1 VHTYNHN
8 LTLSTYS
15 DMAKRLLFID
25 NLRVFCIIIVVLIH
39 SAVTYSCIG
48 SWYYTEPTAMG
59 GFEKLFFFLF
69 QSHAQAF
76 SMSLFFFVSGYFIP
90 ASLERKGVKTFILDR
105 LKRLGIPVL
114 IYIFIIHPICVKL
127 VYPQL
132 NIAEFTLKGFH
143 NLDFLG
149 RTGPLWFAFALL
161 IFSVIFALVYKYL
174 PSAKINPKISNL
186 KVIGIIGLITLLAFG
201 IRLIAPIGTSFYN
214 LQFCFFAAYIV
225 FFYLGTQASKSTILD
240 KITLPFGKKW
250 LYIAFGIGIPLWFFT
265 GYVGKTMEGKM
276 LIAGGFNAASFLYA
290 LWESLFCV
298 SIIIALI
305 GIAKAKYDL
314 QNQAMKFLS
323 ENTFGIY
330 VFHAPVLIGLSI
342 LTKDFHPGALPKFF
356 IIGFLAIVTSLL
368 VSWLIRQIP
377 VIGKIFN

>member
-1 VHTYNHN
+1 
-8 LTLSTYS
+8 
-15 DMAKRLLFID
+15 MAKRLLFID

-48 SWYYTEPTAMG
+48 SWYYTEPTPLG

-149 RTGPLWFAFALL
+149 RTGPLWFAFTLL
-161 IFSVIFALVYKYL
+161 IFSVIFALVYKHL
-174 PSAKINPKISNL
+174 PSAKTNQKISNL

-201 IRLIAPIGTSFYN
+201 IRLIAPIGTSFFN

-225 FFYLGTQASKSTILD
+225 FFYLGTIASKSNILEN
-240 KITLPFGKKW
+240 ISLELGKKW
-250 LYIAFGIGIPLWFFT
+250 LYIAFGIGIPIWLIT
-265 GYVGKTMEGKM
+265 GYVGKTSEGQM
-276 LIAGGFNAASFLYA
+276 LIFGGLNTPALLYA
-290 LWESLFCV
+290 FWESLFCV
-298 SIIIALI
+298 TFIIALL
-305 GIAKAKYDL
+305 GIVKSKWNH
-314 QNQAMKFLS
+314 QNSFMKFLS
-323 ENTFGIY
+323 ENTFGVY

-342 LTKDFHPGALPKFF
+342 LTKDIHPGALPKFF

>member
-1 VHTYNHN
+1 MSVR
-8 LTLSTYS
+8 LSY
-15 DMAKRLLFID
+15 ID
-25 NLRVFCIIIVVLIH
+25 NLRVFCIVIVVLIH

-48 SWYYTEPTAMG
+48 SWYYNEPMPLND
-59 GFEKLFFFLF
+59 FEKLFFFLF

-90 ASLERKGVKTFILDR
+90 ASLERKGTKTFILDR
-105 LKRLGIPVL
+105 IKRLGIPVL

-132 NIAEFTLKGFH
+132 NIVEFTMKGFH

-161 IFSVIFALVYKYL
+161 IFSVIFALVNKYL
-174 PSAKINPKISNL
+174 SSAKSNVRVSNL
-186 KVIGIIGLITLLAFG
+186 NIMAIVGLITLLAFN

-214 LQFCFFAAYIV
+214 FQFCFFAAYVV
-225 FFYLGTQASKSTILD
+225 FFYLGTQASKINITE
-240 KITLPFGKKW
+240 KITLHLGKKW
-250 LYIAFGIGIPLWFFT
+250 LYIAFGLGIPLWFFA
-265 GYVGKTMEGKM
+265 GFFGKAMEGKM
-276 LIAGGFNAASFLYA
+276 LIVGGFNAGAFLYA
-290 LWESLFCV
+290 FWESFFCV
-298 SIIIALI
+298 SFIIALL
-305 GIAKAKYDL
+305 GIAKVKWND
-314 QNQAMKFLS
+314 QSKTMKFLS

-342 LTKDFHPGALPKFF
+342 LTKDIHPGILPKFF
-356 IIGFLAIVTSLL
+356 IIAFLAVMASLL

-377 VIGKIFN
+377 VVGKIFN